1 MPSPRNRF
9 KAALKAGQPQ
19 IGLWLGLADSYAAE
33 LSAGAGFDWL
43 LIDAEHAPN
52 DLRSILGQLQAIAPY
67 PASAVV
73 RPPVGEAHRL
83 KQLLD
88 IGAQTI
94 LVPMIETA
102 DQAAA
107 MVVAVRYP
115 PKGVRGVGSG
125 LARASAFSRIPD
137 YLHTADREICLLLQV
152 ELRRA
157 LDNLAEILTVDG
169 VDGIFVGPADLAAAL
184 GHLGNPGHNEVQ
196 DAIEDTLT
204 RIVKAGRAAGIL
216 TTEEALA
223 KRYLKVGASFVAV
236 GTDVSLLS
244 RATSALAGR
253 FSARRTKD

>member
-9 KAALKAGQPQ
+9 KAALKTGRPQ

-73 RPPVGEAHRL
+73 RPPVGEVHRL

-102 DQAAA
+102 DQARA
-107 MVVAVRYP
+107 MVTAVRYP
-115 PKGVRGVGSG
+115 PEGVRGVGSG
-125 LARASAFSRIPD
+125 LARASAFGRIPD
-137 YLHTADREICLLLQV
+137 YLHTAGREVCLLLQV
-152 ELRRA
+152 ESRRA
-157 LDNLAEILTVDG
+157 LDNLVEILTVDE
-169 VDGIFVGPADLAAAL
+169 VDGIFVGPADLAGAL
-184 GHLGNPGHNEVQ
+184 GHLGNPGHKEVQ
-196 DAIEDTLT
+196 ETVEGALT
-204 RIVKAGRAAGIL
+204 RIVEAGLAAGIL
-216 TTEEALA
+216 TAEEALA
-223 KRYLKVGASFVAV
+223 KRYLELGASFVAV
-236 GTDVSLLS
+236 GTDVNLLA

-253 FSARRTKD
+253 FNAGRHEG